1 MSLTMV
7 LHVKWTKFGR
17 NVGQSALSEFKYS
30 LDYVVSFRNE
40 GDIQRWMRSKIEI
53 KFLTFTA
60 VKLCQN
66 LMGLQC
72 IIFMGLVI
80 RAQSEWRCVGR
91 ASSCNAFTFATF
103 SSFYFCAVSKC

>member
-40 GDIQRWMRSKIEI
+40 GDIQR
-53 KFLTFTA
+53 
-60 VKLCQN
+60 
-66 LMGLQC
+66 
-72 IIFMGLVI
+72 
-80 RAQSEWRCVGR
+80 
-91 ASSCNAFTFATF
+91 
-103 SSFYFCAVSKC
+103 